1 MEKRLFYILILMCLH
16 MVFIPLHG
24 QHVSLKSNLL
34 YLGTSTPNM
43 GFEFRLGRKMSLDL
57 WCAYDAWEFK
67 NDMSLK
73 HYLVQPELRYWPCQT
88 YEGHF
93 FGLHGHYGHF
103 NIGNIPFIPG
113 MEEKNY
119 RGELYGGGLTWGYH
133 WVIGCHWG
141 GKRLS
146 VLATPIY
153 NMKNTSATTV
163 RKCSEHSAT
172 LPACTLAEGGEG
184 VPPLRITF
192 REVEVGDDTV
202 LLHLQ
207 FVLEDIRVPSS
218 RSLVLEPRLEAD
230 GHSLTLPD
238 IVVSGRRR
246 ARYDARALAVIGPY
260 PRQRLL
266 PPHCVP
272 EKRKPPRN

>member
-1 MEKRLFYILILMCLH
+1 MEKRLFYMLILMCLH
-16 MVFIPLHG
+16 MVSIPLHG
-24 QHVSLKSNLL
+24 QYVSLKSNLL
-34 YLGTSTPNM
+34 YLGTSTSNM

-57 WCAYDAWEFK
+57 WGAYNAWEFK

-119 RGELYGGGLTWGYH
+119 RGYH
-133 WVIGCHWG
+133 WVIGRYW

-146 VLATPIY
+146 VPATPIC

-163 RKCSEHSAT
+163 RKCSEYS
-172 LPACTLAEGGEG
+172 
-184 VPPLRITF
+184 
-192 REVEVGDDTV
+192 
-202 LLHLQ
+202 
-207 FVLEDIRVPSS
+207 
-218 RSLVLEPRLEAD
+218 
-230 GHSLTLPD
+230 
-238 IVVSGRRR
+238 
-246 ARYDARALAVIGPY
+246 AVIISARRVRTSP
-260 PRQRLL
+260 
-266 PPHCVP
+266 
-272 EKRKPPRN
+272 